1 MTLVCVPLLV
11 HDVDAAL
18 ADAAA
23 ARHAGADLV
32 EFRIDEL
39 FAGHDPLIEAQVLRL
54 PAESPL
60 PCIITCRAASEGG
73 GYDGPDSD
81 RLALYERLGN
91 AFGPSEAP
99 PRFLDLELAS
109 WERSSNLRQKVRLAI
124 DHPEQ
129 QRDLKASLILSMHDF
144 QGRPADLHRRLT
156 RLSAESD
163 AAVVKV
169 AYRARS
175 LRDAI
180 EILDLPAMLRRPTI
194 ALGLGEFGLITRVLA
209 PKFGGFLTFASL
221 RPAAATAPGQPTI
234 ADLLGLY
241 RFRDI
246 GPGTALYGVIG
257 WPVGHSRSPLLH
269 NRGFA
274 HAGIDAVYLP
284 LPIAAG
290 DDPEATF
297 LSFKATVLELIS
309 HAGLCFRGASVT
321 LPHKESLVR
330 LAREQG
336 WTLDD
341 VSAALGAANTLMIE
355 HAPSGEAASIA
366 VFNTDAPALRDE
378 LAMLAGMVRGRTVV
392 VVGAGGVAR
401 AAAWAALDLGARVVI
416 VNRTETHARSLAAS
430 IGGDIR
436 VLPSPPW
443 DEHIAALVNAT
454 PVGMA
459 GGPAPASLPL
469 NLPAPADLP
478 GSPPSVLDTVYNP
491 AVTPLVSL
499 ARSRGWT
506 ASGGTGMFV
515 RQACDQFRIWT
526 GAQPPPALF
535 ESLIQSP
542 DAAP

>member
-11 HDVDAAL
+11 HDIDAAL

-23 ARHAGADLV
+23 ARAAGADLV

-39 FAGHDPLIEAQVLRL
+39 FAGHDPLTEAQVLRL
-54 PAESPL
+54 PVESPL
-60 PCIITCRAASEGG
+60 PCVVTCRASAEGG
-73 GYDGPDSD
+73 GYDGPEAD
-81 RLALYERLGN
+81 RVALYERLGN
-91 AFGPSEAP
+91 AFGPGEAP

-109 WERSSNLRQKVRLAI
+109 WERSANLRQKVRLAI

-129 QRDLKASLILSMHDF
+129 QRDLKTSLILSMHDF
-144 QGRPADLHRRLT
+144 QGRPADLHRRVA
-156 RLSAESD
+156 RLAAEAD

-180 EILDLPAMLRRPTI
+180 EILDLPAMLRRPMI
-194 ALGLGEFGLITRVLA
+194 ALGIGEFGLMTRVLA

-241 RFRDI
+241 RFREI

-257 WPVGHSRSPLLH
+257 WPVGHSRSPVLH

-274 HAGIDAVYLP
+274 HAAIDAVYLP

-290 DDPEATF
+290 DDPEAAY
-297 LSFKATVLELIS
+297 LSFKATVLELIA
-309 HAGLCFRGASVT
+309 HKGLGFRGASVT

-330 LAREQG
+330 LALEQG
-336 WTLDD
+336 WALDG
-341 VSAALGAANTLMIE
+341 VSAALGAANTLKIQRT
-355 HAPSGEAASIA
+355 PSGEVASVA

-378 LAMLAGMVRGRTVV
+378 LSALCGTLRGRTVV
-392 VVGAGGVAR
+392 VVGAGGTAR
-401 AAAWAALDLGARVVI
+401 AAVWAAQDLGAPVVI
-416 VNRTETHARSLAAS
+416 VNRTESHARALAAS

-436 VLPSPPW
+436 VASAPPW
-443 DEHIAALVNAT
+443 DQPIGAIINAT

-459 GGPAPASLPL
+459 GGPAPGSLPVEL
-469 NLPAPADLP
+469 ADNIAAPPPAI
-478 GSPPSVLDTVYNP
+478 LDTVYNP
-491 AVTPLVSL
+491 AITPLVSL
-499 ARSRGWT
+499 ARSRGWP
-506 ASGGTGMFV
+506 ASGGMGMFV
-515 RQACDQFRIWT
+515 RQARAQFRHWT
-526 GAQPPPALF
+526 GSEAPTGLF
-535 ESLIQSP
+535 ESLLESP